1 VDILEDNNHAKNKQE
16 LLDVMDKFELN
27 SQFSGST
34 TKEKSQLDH
43 IWINVFGNECKS
55 GVIIAYWPYFH
66 KPICVAFKL
75 PNTLPMCK
83 EKPLMFSFI

>member
-43 IWINVFGNECKS
+43 IWTNVFGNECKS
-55 GVIIAYWPYFH
+55 GVIKANWPYFTNQFMLH
-66 KPICVAFKL
+66 SNCQTHFQCVRK
-75 PNTLPMCK
+75 NH
-83 EKPLMFSFI
+83 